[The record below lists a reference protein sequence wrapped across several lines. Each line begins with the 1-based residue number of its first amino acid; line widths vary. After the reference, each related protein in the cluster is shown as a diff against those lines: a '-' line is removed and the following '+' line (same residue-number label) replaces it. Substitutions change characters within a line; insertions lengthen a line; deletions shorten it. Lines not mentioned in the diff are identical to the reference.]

1 MQTQGDEVHVDVD
14 AARAG
19 STPNVTRWVLAFGL
33 IGAIVLLTAI
43 WVIGA
48 LSSDQGTHIADTQS
62 RTASPG
68 ATR

>member
-1 MQTQGDEVHVDVD
+1 MRTQGDEVHVDVD
-14 AARAG
+14 AVRAG

-33 IGAIVLLTAI
+33 IGAIALLTAI

-48 LSSDQGTHIADTQS
+48 LSSDQGTHIADTRS
-62 RTASPG
+62 RTASSG